1 MSGPVSAPAA
11 GAMPAIPYPVALGL
25 TVLHTAL
32 YGSLFLFAYLQ
43 LWLLLCAGEKRLS
56 YRTLCL
62 FLCLLWAAL
71 RTVLFAGSLPA
82 APPAAPLPR
91 PPFARWLL
99 HCSPGCLLFASL
111 CLLHLYFAEV
121 IFKVKCAA
129 EFNKYKVLLY
139 LGSIFTSLLFL
150 VVNLTCAM
158 LIHEDVP
165 ESRLR
170 WTVFVRA
177 LVNDSLFILC
187 AISLACCMCKLAKMS
202 SANVYLES
210 KGTSVCQAI
219 LVGSVVVL
227 LYSSRA
233 CYNLVAVAISPENVP
248 SPFNYGWDN
257 FSDKMHAEE
266 VSGEEYVVFGVVL
279 FLWELVPTSFVVL
292 FFRAQRL
299 TQNLT
304 PAGMINSHSYS
315 SRAYFFDNPRRY
327 DSDDDLPRL
336 GAREGGSLATP
347 QCSDWYGTLTGSDS
361 CAVIPY
367 LSGPKPDTAPLL
379 FTCSDLETNNHHS
392 LYSTPQN

>member
-1 MSGPVSAPAA
+1 MSGTVSAPPA
-11 GAMPAIPYPVALGL
+11 GAMPAVPYPVALGL

-71 RTVLFAGSLPA
+71 RTVLFAGSLPG

-150 VVNLTCAM
+150 IVNLTCAM

-210 KGTSVCQAI
+210 K
-219 LVGSVVVL
+219 
-227 LYSSRA
+227 
-233 CYNLVAVAISPENVP
+233 
-248 SPFNYGWDN
+248 
-257 FSDKMHAEE
+257 MHTEE

-327 DSDDDLPRL
+327 DSDEDLPRL

-347 QCSDWYGTLTGSDS
+347 QCSGWYGTLPESDS
-361 CAVIPY
+361 CAVIPC